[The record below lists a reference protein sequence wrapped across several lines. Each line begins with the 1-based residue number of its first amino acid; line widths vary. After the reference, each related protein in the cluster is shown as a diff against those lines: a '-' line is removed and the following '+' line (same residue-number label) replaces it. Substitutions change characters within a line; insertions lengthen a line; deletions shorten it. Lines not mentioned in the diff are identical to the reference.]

1 MKRIEAGSFVLYLSD
16 EEWDKFMKDVIKT
29 LSLKLGMELRKQTK
43 EQEKTLPNKMYYN
56 VTYEELEKLFE
67 ETRIKVFGRRKQ

>member
-29 LSLKLGMELRKQTK
+29 LSLKPEVGLKGQIK
-43 EQEKTLPNKMYYN
+43 EQEKIPPSKMYYN
-56 VTYEELEKLFE
+56 ITHEELEKLFE
-67 ETRIKVFGRRKQ
+67 ETRIKVFGK

>member
-29 LSLKLGMELRKQTK
+29 LNLKLGVELREQIK
-43 EQEKTLPNKMYYN
+43 EQEKIEGTRPYKIYYN
-56 VTYEELEKLFE
+56 VTHEELEKLFE
-67 ETRIKVFGRRKQ
+67 ETRIKVFGK

>member
-29 LSLKLGMELRKQTK
+29 LSLKLEMELRKQTK
-43 EQEKTLPNKMYYN
+43 EQEKILPNKMYYN

-67 ETRIKVFGRRKQ
+67 KTRIKIFGRRK